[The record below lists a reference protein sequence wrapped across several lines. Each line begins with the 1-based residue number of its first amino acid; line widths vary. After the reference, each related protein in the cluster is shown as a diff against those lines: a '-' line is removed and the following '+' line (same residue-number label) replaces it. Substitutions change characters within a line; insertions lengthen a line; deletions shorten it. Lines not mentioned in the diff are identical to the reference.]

1 MGGEEGLDLL
11 TRAGSLPHPPVSVL
25 MTAYGS
31 EKVAVQAMKRGAYD
45 YVTKPLDLE
54 KLDAVLTRALRS
66 RKVET
71 ENRHLRE
78 ELDKKFG
85 LEKLIGNAPAM
96 VAIYDRVRQ
105 VAPSSATV
113 LIEGESGT
121 GKELVAQSLH
131 MLSPRK
137 SARFVAVHCAALS
150 PQLLESELFG
160 HEKGAF
166 TGAIERRAGRFEEA
180 NHGTIFLDEIGEI
193 DAATQVK
200 LLRALGEQ
208 TVQRVGSNQS
218 IKVDVRVVAATNK
231 NLEAIV
237 REGKFRDDLFYRLD
251 VVPIHLPPLRER
263 REDIPLLINAF
274 LQEFAKQNQ
283 KKIAGLSA
291 DAQEILLRYDWPGN
305 IRELRATIER
315 AVVLCRGERIG
326 VRDLPRTHPGPA
338 GVARGPGLSRRR
350 DLCLLTGNLNLEK
363 MEKAFIEQAL
373 RLTDGNVTDAAKLLG
388 ISRRTLHRKI
398 KTYQMDFRN
407 EFHSNHAASSG
418 GGQGP
423 DPRPGFST
431 ARPLVIIIGG
441 LYNFGPVQ
449 TPIGSFGG
457 VYRGPETIRSRWT
470 TRNSRGRSSGMK
482 ASPPNSCGPRRS
494 PSCAILPPCK
504 A

>member
-1 MGGEEGLDLL
+1 LEAQPVDVLLTDLRLMGGTEGLDLL
-11 TRAGSLPHPPVSVL
+11 TRAQSLAHPPVSVL

-31 EKVAVQAMKRGAYD
+31 EKVAVQAMKKGAYD
-45 YVTKPLDLE
+45 YITKPLDLE
-54 KLDAVLTRALRS
+54 KLDAVLARALHS
-66 RKVET
+66 RRVET

-96 VAIYDRVRQ
+96 VEIYDRIRQ
-105 VAPSSATV
+105 VAPTRATV

-137 SARFVAVHCAALS
+137 GARFVAVHCAALS

-166 TGAIERRAGRFEEA
+166 TGASERRAGRFEEA

-208 TVQRVGSNQS
+208 TIQRVGSNQNL
-218 IKVDVRVVAATNK
+218 KVDVRVVAATNK
-231 NLEAIV
+231 NLEAMV

-263 REDIPLLINAF
+263 REDIPLLISAF
-274 LQEFAKQNQ
+274 LQEFTKQNQ
-283 KKIAGLSA
+283 KRVTGLSA
-291 DAQEILLRYDWPGN
+291 DAQETLLRYDWPGN

-326 VRDLPRTHPGPA
+326 TRDLPERIQGTADPFSSNAASGSNA
-338 GVARGPGLSRRR
+338 SSI
-350 DLCLLTGNLNLEK
+350 NLNLEA
-363 MEKAFIEQAL
+363 MEKKFIQQSL
-373 RLTDGNVTDAAKLLG
+373 HLTDGNVTEAAKLLG
-388 ISRRTLHRKI
+388 ISRRTLHRKL
-398 KTYQMDFRN
+398 N
-407 EFHSNHAASSG
+407 S
-418 GGQGP
+418 
-423 DPRPGFST
+423 
-431 ARPLVIIIGG
+431 
-441 LYNFGPVQ
+441 
-449 TPIGSFGG
+449 
-457 VYRGPETIRSRWT
+457 YRI
-470 TRNSRGRSSGMK
+470 N
-482 ASPPNSCGPRRS
+482 PP
-494 PSCAILPPCK
+494 
-504 A
+504 

>member
-1 MGGEEGLDLL
+1 MSAVNDNLPTLLVVEDEKNTREGLRRYFDGKFDIYLAPDVATAMNVLETQPVDVLLTDLRLMGGDEGLDML
-11 TRAGSLPHPPVSVL
+11 TRSQSIAHPPVAIL

-31 EKVAVQAMKRGAYD
+31 EKIAVQAMKRGAYD

-54 KLDAVLTRALRS
+54 KLDAVLTRALHS

-71 ENRHLRE
+71 ENRQLRE

-96 VAIYDRVRQ
+96 VEIYDRIRQ
-105 VAPSSATV
+105 VAPTRATV

-137 SARFVAVHCAALS
+137 NARFVAVHCAALS

-160 HEKGAF
+160 HERGAF
-166 TGAIERRAGRFEEA
+166 TGASERRVGRFEEA
-180 NHGTIFLDEIGEI
+180 THGTIFLDEIGEI

-208 TVQRVGSNQS
+208 TIQRVGSNQN

-231 NLEAIV
+231 NLEAMV

-263 REDIPLLINAF
+263 REDIPLLIDAF
-274 LQEFAKQNQ
+274 IKEFSKQNQ
-283 KKIAGLSA
+283 KKITGVSA
-291 DAQEILLRYDWPGN
+291 DAQEALLLYDWPGN

-326 VRDLPRTHPGPA
+326 TRDLPERILGKPEPNEKRNPGG
-338 GVARGPGLSRRR
+338 GVPVSST
-350 DLCLLTGNLNLEK
+350 DLNLEK
-363 MEKAFIEQAL
+363 MEKTFIEQAL
-373 RLTDGNVTDAAKLLG
+373 GLTDRNVTEAAKLLG

-398 KTYQMDFRN
+398 KTYQID
-407 EFHSNHAASSG
+407 
-418 GGQGP
+418 
-423 DPRPGFST
+423 T
-431 ARPLVIIIGG
+431 
-441 LYNFGPVQ
+441 
-449 TPIGSFGG
+449 
-457 VYRGPETIRSRWT
+457 
-470 TRNSRGRSSGMK
+470 K
-482 ASPPNSCGPRRS
+482 
-494 PSCAILPPCK
+494 
-504 A
+504 

>member
-1 MGGEEGLDLL
+1 MNPVNGNLPTLLVVEDEKNTREGLRRYFDGKFDIYLAPDVPTAMNVLETQLVDVLLTDLRLMGGTEGLDML
-11 TRAGSLPHPPVSVL
+11 TRAQSIPHPPVAIL

-45 YVTKPLDLE
+45 YITKPLDLE
-54 KLDAVLTRALRS
+54 KLDTVLTRALHS
-66 RKVET
+66 RRVET
-71 ENRHLRE
+71 ENRQLRE

-96 VAIYDRVRQ
+96 VEIYERIRQ
-105 VAPSSATV
+105 VAPTRATV

-137 SARFVAVHCAALS
+137 GARFVAVHCAALS
-150 PQLLESELFG
+150 SQLLENELFG

-166 TGAIERRAGRFEEA
+166 TGASERHAGRFEEA

-208 TVQRVGSNQS
+208 TIQRVGSNQN

-231 NLEAIV
+231 NLEAMV

-274 LQEFAKQNQ
+274 VQEFARQNN
-283 KKIAGLSA
+283 KRISGLSA
-291 DAQEILLRYDWPGN
+291 DAQGALQRYEWPGN
-305 IRELRATIER
+305 IRELRAALEH
-315 AVVLCRGERIG
+315 AVALCRGERIG
-326 VRDLPRTHPGPA
+326 VRDLPTRVLGKPGDAA
-338 GVARGPGLSRRR
+338 GAATGRPSPGGETYFSSS
-350 DLCLLTGNLNLEK
+350 NLNLEA
-363 MEKAFIEQAL
+363 MEKNFIHQAL
-373 RLTDGNVTDAAKLLG
+373 RLTDGNVTGAAKLLG

-398 KTYQMDFRN
+398 KTYKI
-407 EFHSNHAASSG
+407 
-418 GGQGP
+418 
-423 DPRPGFST
+423 DPT
-431 ARPLVIIIGG
+431 
-441 LYNFGPVQ
+441 
-449 TPIGSFGG
+449 
-457 VYRGPETIRSRWT
+457 
-470 TRNSRGRSSGMK
+470 
-482 ASPPNSCGPRRS
+482 
-494 PSCAILPPCK
+494 
-504 A
+504 

>member
-1 MGGEEGLDLL
+1 MTPVSDNLPTLLVVEDEKNTREGLRRYFDGKFDIYLAPDVSTAMTVLEAQPVDVLLTDLRLMGGTEGLDLL
-11 TRAGSLPHPPVSVL
+11 SRAQSIPRPPVSVL

-45 YVTKPLDLE
+45 YITKPLDLE
-54 KLDAVLTRALRS
+54 KLEAVLIRALHS
-66 RKVET
+66 RRVEM
-71 ENRHLRE
+71 ENRQLRE

-96 VAIYDRVRQ
+96 VEIYDRIRQ
-105 VAPSSATV
+105 VAPTRATV

-137 SARFVAVHCAALS
+137 NARFVAVHCAALS

-160 HEKGAF
+160 HEKGSF
-166 TGAIERRAGRFEEA
+166 TGASERRTGRFEEA

-200 LLRALGEQ
+200 LLRVLGEQ
-208 TVQRVGSNQS
+208 AIQRVGSNQT

-231 NLEAIV
+231 NLEALV

-263 REDIPLLINAF
+263 REDVPLLIHAF
-274 LQEFAKQNQ
+274 LQEFARQND
-283 KKIAGLSA
+283 KRITGLST
-291 DAQEILLRYDWPGN
+291 DAQEVLQRYEWPGN

-326 VRDLPRTHPGPA
+326 IRDLPERVQGTDAVPRLSA
-338 GVARGPGLSRRR
+338 GGTALSAS
-350 DLCLLTGNLNLEK
+350 DLNLEA
-363 MEKAFIEQAL
+363 MEKRFIHQAL
-373 RLTDGNVTDAAKLLG
+373 RLTERNVTEAAKLLG

-398 KTYQMDFRN
+398 ITYKI
-407 EFHSNHAASSG
+407 
-418 GGQGP
+418 
-423 DPRPGFST
+423 DPT
-431 ARPLVIIIGG
+431 
-441 LYNFGPVQ
+441 
-449 TPIGSFGG
+449 
-457 VYRGPETIRSRWT
+457 
-470 TRNSRGRSSGMK
+470 
-482 ASPPNSCGPRRS
+482 
-494 PSCAILPPCK
+494 
-504 A
+504 